1 MSTIAFAV
9 EARPDLNGGGRSDE
23 LPDTVEVVPVVDATR
38 LTDLIHNFERE
49 TRMERRAVSYGGLI
63 PAFFKFGPAR
73 VHFTASQG
81 AFVRPPGK
89 VPLLGCSCG
98 EWGCW
103 PLLARVTTTAV
114 EVRWS
119 DFEQPFRRD
128 RDYSAF
134 GPFVF
139 DRQDYDRA
147 LATLS
152 KVWDEAVMT

>member
-1 MSTIAFAV
+1 M
-9 EARPDLNGGGRSDE
+9 RDE
-23 LPDTVEVVPVVDATR
+23 PETVEVVPVVDGSP
-38 LTDLIHNFERE
+38 LTDLIHAFERE
-49 TRMERRAVSYGGLI
+49 ARVETRAVSYGGLV

-81 AFVRPPGK
+81 AFVNPSGK
-89 VPLLGCSCG
+89 VPLLGCECG

-103 PLLARVTTTAV
+103 PLLARIAAT
-114 EVRWS
+114 EDQVRWS
-119 DFEQPFRRD
+119 DFEQPFRAD

-147 LATLS
+147 LAMLS
-152 KVWDEAVMT
+152 EVWDEAVA